1 MKFWFYLIF
10 YLISLGIIPRAIVH
24 IFEGKERDEDKDTI
38 YTVHVSY
45 VEIYNEEIRDLLNED
60 QAGKKLDIKGNHG
73 VIGGDVLKRH
83 YYFRYHLITK
93 SSRLLNLDVTL
104 FVLELFISRCYFI
117 EFYTIHLKKESI
129 TVTFSLTH

>member
-1 MKFWFYLIF
+1 MKFRFHLIV

-104 FVLELFISRCYFI
+104 FVLNYLLADAILSNFIR
-117 EFYTIHLKKESI
+117 YTLKKKA
-129 TVTFSLTH
+129 

>member
-1 MKFWFYLIF
+1 MTFRFQSLI

-73 VIGGDVLKRH
+73 VIGGDVVKRH

-117 EFYTIHLKKESI
+117 EFYAIHLKTRKI
-129 TVTFSLTH
+129 TATFSLTH

>member
-1 MKFWFYLIF
+1 MDLANDKVKRINTSNYCLMTFWFLSIV

-73 VIGGDVLKRH
+73 VIGGDVVKRH
-83 YYFRYHLITK
+83 
-93 SSRLLNLDVTL
+93 
-104 FVLELFISRCYFI
+104 
-117 EFYTIHLKKESI
+117 
-129 TVTFSLTH
+129 